1 MALQTY
7 RSKMRIAV
15 ALALAAAVAAG
26 FVGGRVAR
34 AGEPGEHFWLVY
46 PALLAVCALA
56 FAATVPW
63 WRKLDDMQKHWHLVS
78 WYWGGMAGGLA
89 VTMALVAATGVHSD
103 LSKGSLYTLM
113 GQAVAF
119 LVFFAG
125 WSLRHRGPEA

>member
-1 MALQTY
+1 MRTY
-7 RSKMRIAV
+7 RNRMRLSIV
-15 ALALAAAVAAG
+15 LALTATVGAG
-26 FVGGRVAR
+26 AIGGQIAR
-34 AGEPGEHFWLVY
+34 YGEPGGNFWLVY
-46 PALLAVCALA
+46 AGLLGICAIA
-56 FAATVPW
+56 FAATIPW

-89 VTMALVAATGVHSD
+89 VMMALVAATGVHSE
-103 LSKGSLYTLM
+103 LSKGSLYTLV

>member
-15 ALALAAAVAAG
+15 ALAVAAAIAAG

-34 AGEPGEHFWLVY
+34 VGEPGEHFWLVY

-56 FAATVPW
+56 FAATIPW

-89 VTMALVAATGVHSD
+89 VMMALVAATGVHSD
-103 LSKGSLYTLM
+103 LSKGSLYTVM
-113 GQAVAF
+113 GEAVAF